1 MIVVVRHIFH
11 LVAVTLKY
19 EDECTWNYH
28 PWTKKIATYYCSEH
42 FAIMLKDLETAGKNS
57 NVKPSF
63 TNYLPQ
69 LKYFR
74 ALIEI
79 EEKQ

>member
-1 MIVVVRHIFH
+1 
-11 LVAVTLKY
+11 
-19 EDECTWNYH
+19 
-28 PWTKKIATYYCSEH
+28 
-42 FAIMLKDLETAGKNS
+42 MLKDLETAGKNS